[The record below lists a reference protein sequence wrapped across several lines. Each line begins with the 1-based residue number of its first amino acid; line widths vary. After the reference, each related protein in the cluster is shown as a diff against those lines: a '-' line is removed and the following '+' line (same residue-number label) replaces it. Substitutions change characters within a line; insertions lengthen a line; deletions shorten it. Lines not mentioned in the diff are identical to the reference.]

1 MKEKIMEKLRLPDTG
16 KLFDRDELDRRQERF
31 LDANIFLGKL
41 LLVGAI
47 FHLILFIY
55 PETSGIQTVYA
66 GFITDLMN
74 FIGFNFSHS
83 SVYILGEG
91 GGYEITQDCLGWKSV
106 MAFLALVYATPGEL
120 KNKLKAVATGTL
132 LILVANVVRVASTI
146 YLSWLGIL
154 EFEVIHGLLWRWSLT
169 AVVIVAWIAWM
180 EYFR

>member
-1 MKEKIMEKLRLPDTG
+1 MKERIREKLGLEG
-16 KLFDRDELDRRQERF
+16 KFFDRDELDERQERF

-47 FHLILFIY
+47 FHAILFIY
-55 PETSGIQTVYA
+55 PDTSGIQTVYA
-66 GFITDLMN
+66 GFITELMN

-106 MAFLALVYATPGEL
+106 MAFLALVYATPGEIR
-120 KNKLKAVATGTL
+120 NKLKAVAAGTA

-146 YLSWLGIL
+146 YLSWLGII
-154 EFEVIHGLLWRWSLT
+154 EFEVIHGFLWRWSLT
-169 AVVIVAWIAWM
+169 AVVIVAWLTWM
-180 EYFR
+180 NYFRP